1 MDPSKASET
10 LQEQNPLSLSNK
22 VPDWGTSLED
32 SLGEQAVLSAHTQHY
47 KCQLCHTGVSWSH
60 WAVPPCFYKYLL
72 PFQPCHFCGKE
83 AQHQIVLFF
92 LQGGLAS
99 LPLCRDCTGARS
111 NLAIA
116 ELGGEC
122 IHPLDQQ

>member
-60 WAVPPCFYKYLL
+60 WDVPPCFYKYLL

-83 AQHQIVLFF
+83 AQHQIVLVFF
-92 LQGGLAS
+92 CKVAW
-99 LPLCRDCTGARS
+99 PVCHC
-111 NLAIA
+111 A
-116 ELGGEC
+116 EIVLEPVQ
-122 IHPLDQQ
+122 IWL